1 MSELHQW
8 RPDHANVLEPLGLL
22 TVATSESRSAI
33 RKKIPGCE
41 SIPKNGGAATCGD
54 NSTASPMDTSND
66 CLESDQS
73 SNQRKAGTGGVSGE
87 CGGNIDTS
95 NKKIPS
101 QSLSACIHAAEK
113 IRIGRSLE
121 EVREMR
127 TVQRAVHEWTEQC
140 QSLCPRRKSK
150 RRVQSSNKPTFK
162 RLRKAYYRRACM
174 SGECRRGGGENPQ
187 AYCGSTFVAAKGKNS
202 T

>member
-8 RPDHANVLEPLGLL
+8 RPDHANVLGPLGLL

-95 NKKIPS
+95 NKKIPL